1 LLLFVYGLGLGVP
14 FLAAGIWFP
23 SVMSATRLLRDR
35 WALVTRVSGAVL
47 IVAGVLLASGRL
59 TDISTRLAG

>member
-1 LLLFVYGLGLGVP
+1 
-14 FLAAGIWFP
+14 
-23 SVMSATRLLRDR
+23 MSATRVLRDH
-35 WALVTRVSGAVL
+35 WTVVTRVSGAVL